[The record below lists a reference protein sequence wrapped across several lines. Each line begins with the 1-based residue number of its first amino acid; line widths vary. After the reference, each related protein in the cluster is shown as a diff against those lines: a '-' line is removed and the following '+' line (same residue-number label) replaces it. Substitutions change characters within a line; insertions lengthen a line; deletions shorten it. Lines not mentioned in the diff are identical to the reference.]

1 MHLEVC
7 ISNVISDPVGLLE
20 TYFRLLIRLLFFFFF
35 KSIGIYYSDKKNV
48 LKPQEWKR
56 GILSKWQPVVWIKL
70 FQICYPSIRVK
81 SDSNEAVMM
90 FT

>member
-48 LKPQEWKR
+48 LKPQE
-56 GILSKWQPVVWIKL
+56 
-70 FQICYPSIRVK
+70 
-81 SDSNEAVMM
+81 
-90 FT
+90 

>member
-20 TYFRLLIRLLFFFFF
+20 TFTFTCLYFFLLM
-35 KSIGIYYSDKKNV
+35 SISIYYSDKKNV
-48 LKPQEWKR
+48 LKPQERKR
-56 GILSKWQPVVWIKL
+56 GILSKRQPVGWIKL
-70 FQICYPSIRVK
+70 FERCYLSILVK
-81 SDSNEAVMM
+81 SDSYGAVMM